1 MRNRS
6 AVLFLSLVA
15 VLALADGGELQAAAR
30 STSATRNRQGLAQPL
45 NLQDPEGPWEF
56 DDDARALGRQVLALL
71 NAAREDA
78 GLKPLRGHTQLD
90 LVAYQHSVDMAQR
103 NQVSHQSP
111 RFGVTT
117 KSRVRLAFPQVLRY
131 AENVARNQ
139 SPKALHSGLMGSAGH
154 RLNRLDP
161 LFTHV
166 GIGAYRVSRYVVFLT
181 EIFVVAPREQ
191 MLAEISVLYT
201 AVPAGH
207 LPGEEM
213 THGEIGEERIHVTA
227 PGRDDPE
234 YWTLLGIS
242 DFNEERYQEAVE
254 NFERA
259 LRIDPGYDYALFDLG
274 RALVRTG
281 RAEESIEA
289 LERFLELHP
298 DDLDA
303 WAAAGTAALMA
314 SDYPQAER
322 RFRRLVNERPRDAGS
337 WYNLGL
343 ALEYQSQLERAETA
357 YLKALGV
364 DPELAA
370 ARNALERVRR

>member
-1 MRNRS
+1 M
-6 AVLFLSLVA
+6 
-15 VLALADGGELQAAAR
+15 
-30 STSATRNRQGLAQPL
+30 
-45 NLQDPEGPWEF
+45 
-56 DDDARALGRQVLALL
+56 
-71 NAAREDA
+71 
-78 GLKPLRGHTQLD
+78 
-90 LVAYQHSVDMAQR
+90 
-103 NQVSHQSP
+103 
-111 RFGVTT
+111 
-117 KSRVRLAFPQVLRY
+117 
-131 AENVARNQ
+131 
-139 SPKALHSGLMGSAGH
+139 
-154 RLNRLDP
+154 
-161 LFTHV
+161 
-166 GIGAYRVSRYVVFLT
+166 
-181 EIFVVAPREQ
+181 
-191 MLAEISVLYT
+191 
-201 AVPAGH
+201 
-207 LPGEEM
+207 
-213 THGEIGEERIHVTA
+213 
-227 PGRDDPE
+227 
-234 YWTLLGIS
+234 
-242 DFNEERYQEAVE
+242 
-254 NFERA
+254 
-259 LRIDPGYDYALFDLG
+259 G